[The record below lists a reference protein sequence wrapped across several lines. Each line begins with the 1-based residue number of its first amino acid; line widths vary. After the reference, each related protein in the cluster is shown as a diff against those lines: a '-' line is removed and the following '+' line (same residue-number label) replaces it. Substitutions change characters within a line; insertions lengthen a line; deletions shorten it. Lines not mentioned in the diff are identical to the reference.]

1 VFDSSD
7 VQQTIEVDCN
17 SSGLIGNTTQEQV
30 VTTDCRDTVILNERS
45 SGQAS
50 DHNYANFNI
59 SQTSQKFNKQDNQ
72 LQKMRRWRN

>member
-1 VFDSSD
+1 MFDSSD
-7 VQQTIEVDCN
+7 VQQIIEVDCN
-17 SSGLIGNTTQEQV
+17 SSEQV

-59 SQTSQKFNKQDNQ
+59 SQTSQNFNKQDNQ
-72 LQKMRRWRN
+72 LQKMGRWQN